1 VNAAR
6 PVHSDAEKRE
16 GVMETKDLGIAVV
29 GSGRIGSLRARMA
42 AGHPAVRFLAVSD
55 LDGARAET
63 LARTAGASFVSAS
76 NDAVIAHPEVNAV
89 IVSTSE
95 PEHLDPVM
103 QALELGKPVLV
114 EKPIA
119 LTLDDADRII
129 AKAEE
134 TGTPLRVGYA
144 QRFKRRYLSAK
155 DQIVEGRLGNILAL
169 TGRACN
175 TRAQGIEILKRSAD
189 ATPVVDVLTYWV
201 DVAGWFLEG
210 VRPREVSA
218 RGHGTVFRDA
228 GYDVNDATF
237 ALVTYEN
244 GAVVNLGVF
253 FALPAHAPQLGMG
266 VRIEVYGSEGA
277 LILNDDHTDELLIT
291 NKGIPHAY
299 IPGLE
304 FQTAFLS
311 SSTPG
316 NWHLGDYWG
325 PVADETRVWLDH
337 LSRGRP
343 CPMATAREARQTLA
357 ITLAIEESAR
367 SGDTVRLGN

>member
-1 VNAAR
+1 MDT
-6 PVHSDAEKRE
+6 HE
-16 GVMETKDLGIAVV
+16 LGIAVV
-29 GSGRIGSLRARMA
+29 GSGRIGSLRAQMA
-42 AGHPAVRFLAVSD
+42 ASHPAVKFLAVSD
-55 LDGARAET
+55 LSADRAAG
-63 LARTAGASFVSAS
+63 LAERTKADFSSS
-76 NDAVIAHPEVNAV
+76 DNMAVIGHPQVNAV

-95 PEHLDPVM
+95 HEHLEPVM

-119 LTLDDADRII
+119 LTLADADKII
-129 AKAEE
+129 AKSES
-134 TGTPLRVGYA
+134 TGTPLFVGYA

-155 DQIVEGRLGNILAL
+155 DQILEGRVGNITAL

-175 TRAQGIEILKRSAD
+175 TRAQGIEILKRSAT

-210 VRPREVSA
+210 IRPVEVTA
-218 RGHGTVFRDA
+218 RGHGTVFREA
-228 GYDVNDATF
+228 GFDVNDATF
-237 ALVTYEN
+237 ALITYEN
-244 GAVVNLGVF
+244 GAVVNLGVY

-299 IPGLE
+299 IPGLQ

-325 PVADETRVWLDH
+325 PVADESRVWLDH
-337 LSRGRP
+337 LSRNRP
-343 CPMATAREARQTLA
+343 CPMATAREARQTLE

-367 SGDTVRLGN
+367 IGKANKLGQ

>member
-1 VNAAR
+1 M
-6 PVHSDAEKRE
+6 KTRE
-16 GVMETKDLGIAVV
+16 LGIAVV
-29 GSGRIGSLRARMA
+29 GSGRIGSLRARLA
-42 AGHPAVRFLAVSD
+42 ASHPAVKFLAVSD
-55 LDGARAET
+55 LDPEKARRLAET
-63 LARTAGASFVSAS
+63 SGADLWSGR
-76 NDAVIAHPEVNAV
+76 NEDVIAHPDVNAV

-95 PEHLDPVM
+95 HEHLEPVM
-103 QALELGKPVLV
+103 RALELGKPVLV

-119 LTLDDADRII
+119 LTLEDADRII
-129 AKAEE
+129 ARAEA
-134 TGTPLRVGYA
+134 TGTSLRIGYA

-155 DQIVEGRLGNILAL
+155 EQIVEGRVGEITAL

-175 TRAQGIEILKRSAD
+175 TRAQGIEILKRSAT

-210 VRPREVSA
+210 IRPYEVVA
-218 RGHGTVFRDA
+218 RGHGTVFRQA
-228 GYDVNDATF
+228 GFDVNDTTF
-237 ALVTYEN
+237 ALITYEN
-244 GAVVNLGVF
+244 GAVVNLGVYY
-253 FALPAHAPQLGMG
+253 ALPAHAPQLGMG

-325 PVADETRVWLDH
+325 PVADESRVWLDH

-343 CPMATAREARQTLA
+343 CPMATARDARLNLE

-367 SGDTVRLGN
+367 TGKAVRIAN

>member
-1 VNAAR
+1 M
-6 PVHSDAEKRE
+6 K
-16 GVMETKDLGIAVV
+16 TKELGIAVV
-29 GSGRIGSLRARMA
+29 GSGRIGSLRARLA
-42 AGHPAVRFLAVSD
+42 AGHPAVKFLAVSD
-55 LDGARAET
+55 LDAERAKN
-63 LARTAGASFVSAS
+63 LAETAGADLSSGS
-76 NDAVIAHPEVNAV
+76 NEEVISHPDVNAV

-95 PEHLDPVM
+95 PEHVAPVLL
-103 QALELGKPVLV
+103 ALELGKPVLV

-119 LTLDDADRII
+119 LTLSDADRII

-134 TGTPLRVGYA
+134 TGTSLKIGYA

-155 DQIVEGRLGNILAL
+155 DQILAGRLGDITAL

-210 VRPREVSA
+210 IRPREVSA
-218 RGHGTVFRDA
+218 RGHGTVFREA
-228 GYDVNDATF
+228 GFDVNDATF
-237 ALVTYEN
+237 ALITYEN
-244 GAVVNLGVF
+244 GAVVNLGVY
-253 FALPAHAPQLGMG
+253 FALPAHSPQLGMG

-304 FQTAFLS
+304 FKTAFLS

-316 NWHLGDYWG
+316 NWHLDDFWG
-325 PVADETRVWLDH
+325 PVADESRVWLDH

-343 CPMATAREARQTLA
+343 CPMATPREARQTLE

-367 SGDTVRLGN
+367 TKEVVRLGN

>member
-1 VNAAR
+1 MQTR
-6 PVHSDAEKRE
+6 
-16 GVMETKDLGIAVV
+16 DLGIAVV
-29 GSGRIGSLRARMA
+29 GSGRIGSLRAQMA
-42 AGHPAVRFLAVSD
+42 AQHPAVKFLAVSD
-55 LDGARAET
+55 LSADRAAAVAEKTGADFSST
-63 LARTAGASFVSAS
+63 DNLT
-76 NDAVIAHPEVNAV
+76 VISRPEVNAV

-95 PEHLDPVM
+95 HEHLLPVM

-119 LTLDDADRII
+119 LTVADADKLI
-129 AKAEE
+129 AKSES
-134 TGTPLRVGYA
+134 TGTPLYVGYA

-155 DQIVEGRLGNILAL
+155 DQILAGRIGEITAI

-175 TRAQGIEILKRSAD
+175 TRAQGIEILKRSVD

-210 VRPREVSA
+210 IRPREVTA
-218 RGHGTVFRDA
+218 RGHGTVFREA
-228 GYDVNDATF
+228 GFDVNDATF
-237 ALVTYEN
+237 ALITFDN
-244 GAVVNLGVF
+244 GAVVNLGVY
-253 FALPAHAPQLGMG
+253 FALPSHAPQLGMG
-266 VRIEVYGSEGA
+266 VRIEVFGSEGS
-277 LILNDDHTDELLIT
+277 LLLNDDHTDELLIT

-304 FQTAFLS
+304 FKTAFLS

-325 PVADETRVWLDH
+325 PVADESRVWLDS
-337 LSRGRP
+337 LSRNRP
-343 CPMATAREARQTLA
+343 CPMATARDARQNLE

-367 SGDTVRLGN
+367 SGKTITLGR

>member
-1 VNAAR
+1 
-6 PVHSDAEKRE
+6 
-16 GVMETKDLGIAVV
+16 METRELGIAVV
-29 GSGRIGSLRARMA
+29 GCGRIGSLRARLA
-42 AGHPAVRFLAVSD
+42 AAHPAVRFLALSD
-55 LDGARAET
+55 LDGERAAR
-63 LARTAGASFVSAS
+63 LAKTSGADFSSGD
-76 NDAVIAHPEVNAV
+76 NDEVIAHPRVNAV

-95 PEHLDPVM
+95 HEHVAPVIR
-103 QALELGKPVLV
+103 ALELGKPVLV

-119 LTLDDADRII
+119 LTLADADTII

-134 TGTPLRVGYA
+134 TGTSLRVGYA

-155 DQIVEGRLGNILAL
+155 DQILEGRLGQIAAF

-175 TRAQGIEILKRSAD
+175 TRAQGIEILKRSAT

-210 VRPREVSA
+210 IRPVEVTA
-218 RGHGTVFRDA
+218 RGGGTVFREA
-228 GYDVNDATF
+228 GFDVNDTTF
-237 ALVTYEN
+237 ALITYEN
-244 GAVVNLGVF
+244 GAVVNLGVYY
-253 FALPAHAPQLGMG
+253 ALPAHAPQLGMG
-266 VRIEVYGSEGA
+266 VRIEVFGSEGA

-299 IPGLE
+299 IPDLE
-304 FQTAFLS
+304 FKTAFLS

-325 PVADETRVWLDH
+325 PVADESRVWLDH
-337 LSRGRP
+337 LSRNRP
-343 CPMATAREARQTLA
+343 CPMSTAREARRTLE

-367 SGDTVRLGN
+367 TGKTIRLAG

>member
-1 VNAAR
+1 
-6 PVHSDAEKRE
+6 
-16 GVMETKDLGIAVV
+16 
-29 GSGRIGSLRARMA
+29 MA
-42 AGHPAVRFLAVSD
+42 ASHPAVRFLAVSD
-55 LDGARAET
+55 LDAERAARLARAC
-63 LARTAGASFVSAS
+63 GADFSSDD
-76 NDAVIAHPEVNAV
+76 NEKVIAHPQVDAV

-95 PEHLDPVM
+95 HEHLAPVM
-103 QALELGKPVLV
+103 RALELGKPVLV

-119 LTLDDADRII
+119 LTLADADRII

-134 TGTPLRVGYA
+134 TGISLKVGYA

-155 DQIVEGRLGNILAL
+155 DQILEGRLGEITAL

-175 TRAQGIEILKRSAD
+175 TRAQGIEILKRSAT

-210 VRPREVSA
+210 VRPVEVTA
-218 RGHGTVFRDA
+218 RGHGTVFREA
-228 GYDVNDATF
+228 GFDVNDATF
-237 ALVTYEN
+237 ALITYEN
-244 GAVVNLGVF
+244 GAVVNLGVY

-266 VRIEVYGSEGA
+266 VRIDVFGSEGA
-277 LILNDDHTDELLIT
+277 LLLNDDHTDELLIT

-299 IPGLE
+299 IPDLE
-304 FQTAFLS
+304 FKTAFLS

-325 PVADETRVWLDH
+325 PVADESRVWLDH
-337 LSRGRP
+337 LSRNRP
-343 CPMATAREARQTLA
+343 CPMATARDARQTLE

-367 SGDTVRLGN
+367 SGKSIKLGTFA

>member
-1 VNAAR
+1 
-6 PVHSDAEKRE
+6 
-16 GVMETKDLGIAVV
+16 METKELGIAVV
-29 GSGRIGSLRARMA
+29 GSGRIGSLRARLA
-42 AGHPAVRFLAVSD
+42 AAHPAVKFLAVSD
-55 LDGARAET
+55 IDGDRAQR
-63 LARTAGASFVSAS
+63 LARSAGADFSSGD
-76 NDAVIAHPEVNAV
+76 NEAVIAHPQVNAV

-95 PEHLDPVM
+95 HEHVAPVLR
-103 QALELGKPVLV
+103 ALELGKPVLV

-119 LTLDDADRII
+119 LTLEDADRII
-129 AKAEE
+129 AKAES

-155 DQIVEGRLGNILAL
+155 DQIAEGRLGEITALA
-169 TGRACN
+169 GRACN
-175 TRAQGIEILKRSAD
+175 TRAQGIEILKRSPT

-210 VRPREVSA
+210 IRPREVSA
-218 RGHGTVFRDA
+218 RGHGTVFRAA
-228 GYDVNDATF
+228 GFDVNDATF
-237 ALVTYEN
+237 ALITYDS
-244 GAVVNLGVF
+244 GAVVNLGVY

-266 VRIEVYGSEGA
+266 VRIEVYGSEGS

-299 IPGLE
+299 IPGLA
-304 FQTAFLS
+304 FGTAFLS

-325 PVADETRVWLDH
+325 PVADESRVWLDH
-337 LSRGRP
+337 LSRGRA
-343 CPMATAREARQTLA
+343 CPMATAREARQTLE

-367 SGDTVRLGN
+367 SGQAVRLAG

>member
-1 VNAAR
+1 M
-6 PVHSDAEKRE
+6 KTRE
-16 GVMETKDLGIAVV
+16 LGIAVI
-29 GSGRIGSLRARMA
+29 GSGRIGSLRARLA
-42 AGHPAVRFLAVSD
+42 ASHPAVKFLAVSD
-55 LDGARAET
+55 LEPDKARRLAE
-63 LARTAGASFVSAS
+63 TAGADLWSAS
-76 NDAVIAHPEVNAV
+76 NEDVIAHPDVTAV

-95 PEHLDPVM
+95 HEHLEPVM
-103 QALELGKPVLV
+103 RALELGKPVLV

-119 LTLDDADRII
+119 LTLEDADTII
-129 AKAEE
+129 AQSEA
-134 TGTPLRVGYA
+134 TGTPLRIGYA

-155 DQIVEGRLGNILAL
+155 EQILAGRVGQISAL

-175 TRAQGIEILKRSAD
+175 TRAQGIEILKRSAT

-210 VRPREVSA
+210 IKPMEVVA

-228 GYDVNDATF
+228 GYDVNDTTF
-237 ALVTYEN
+237 ALITYES
-244 GAVVNLGVF
+244 GAVVNLGVYY
-253 FALPAHAPQLGMG
+253 ALPAHAPQLGMG
-266 VRIEVYGSEGA
+266 VRMEVYGSEGA

-304 FQTAFLS
+304 FKTAFLS

-325 PVADETRVWLDH
+325 PVADESRVWLDH
-337 LSRGRP
+337 LSRDRP
-343 CPMATAREARQTLA
+343 CPMATARDARSNLE

-367 SGDTVRLGN
+367 TGQPVRLGR

>member
-1 VNAAR
+1 
-6 PVHSDAEKRE
+6 
-16 GVMETKDLGIAVV
+16 METKELGIAVV

-55 LDGARAET
+55 LDGARAEK
-63 LARTAGASFVSAS
+63 LAKAAGANFASIS
-76 NDAVIAHPEVNAV
+76 NDTVIAHPEVNAV

-95 PEHLDPVM
+95 PEHLEPVM

-357 ITLAIEESAR
+357 ITLAIEESAH
-367 SGDTVRLGN
+367 SGEAVRLGN